1 MTFLAPSNYV
11 PNQLGL
17 KSMKLTGN
25 LSGFYDKYRYSKCWP
40 KVVFCSKLKIFLRI
54 GCSYKKNVQD
64 RKLKTAT
71 QLATAYFFFQQ
82 TETNKRALQIFL
94 CVPSSGT
101 YSVWNIFN
109 KLFLLLVGLKGG
121 ANGIVCI
128 CINSHSATLPVLASR
143 AEQ

>member
-17 KSMKLTGN
+17 KSMKLTGH
-25 LSGFYDKYRYSKCWP
+25 LSGFYDKHNYSK
-40 KVVFCSKLKIFLRI
+40 VVLCSKLKIFLRI

-82 TETNKRALQIFL
+82 TETNKRARQIFL
-94 CVPSSGT
+94 CVPNSGT

>member
-1 MTFLAPSNYV
+1 
-11 PNQLGL
+11 
-17 KSMKLTGN
+17 MKLTGH
-25 LSGFYDKYRYSKCWP
+25 LSGFYDKHNYSK
-40 KVVFCSKLKIFLRI
+40 VVLCSKLKIFLRI

-82 TETNKRALQIFL
+82 TETNKRARQIFL
-94 CVPSSGT
+94 CVPNSGT

>member
-17 KSMKLTGN
+17 KSMKLTGH
-25 LSGFYDKYRYSKCWP
+25 LSGFYDKHNYSK
-40 KVVFCSKLKIFLRI
+40 VVLCSKLKIFLRI

-94 CVPSSGT
+94 CVPNSGT

>member
-1 MTFLAPSNYV
+1 MTVYENHNVIAF
-11 PNQLGL
+11 
-17 KSMKLTGN
+17 KS
-25 LSGFYDKYRYSKCWP
+25 
-40 KVVFCSKLKIFLRI
+40 RI
-54 GCSYKKNVQD
+54 QKFTVY
-64 RKLKTAT
+64 AT
-71 QLATAYFFFQQ
+71 YFFFQQ
-82 TETNKRALQIFL
+82 TETNKRTRQIFL
-94 CVPSSGT
+94 CVPNSGT

>member
-1 MTFLAPSNYV
+1 
-11 PNQLGL
+11 
-17 KSMKLTGN
+17 MKLTGH
-25 LSGFYDKYRYSKCWP
+25 LSGFYDKHNYSK
-40 KVVFCSKLKIFLRI
+40 VVLCSKLKIFLRI
-54 GCSYKKNVQD
+54 GCSYKKKCTRYYLVHFFYLED

-82 TETNKRALQIFL
+82 TETNKRARQIFL
-94 CVPSSGT
+94 CVPNSGT